1 MILQQQTCLNT
12 AACPKILAWVEA
24 NLNDTHTLLY
34 FLFIHMREKWKQ
46 LLGNSTVVTCQ
57 QIARFLIE
65 KVTFYLFPYVYEDT
79 VKSSRPSLCETRDKR
94 PLGRDP
100 DKSLSHRH
108 TSVKLSWSQ
117 PMDPWTIYLALTYW
131 YMHYYLLKRDFNRKY
146 PILKSYTVVSVKSHY
161 LWS

>member
-1 MILQQQTCLNT
+1 MMILQQQTCLNT

-117 PMDPWTIYLALTYW
+117 PMDPWTERQQTTSYGLQQKSFALECRWQNIRTTKL
-131 YMHYYLLKRDFNRKY
+131 HNVELNSL
-146 PILKSYTVVSVKSHY
+146 
-161 LWS
+161 